1 MLLARIGQSAT
12 GRYAS
17 AISLLQRVKFIG
29 RVVADSK
36 STATLSIRSRPIG
49 LSNRISHQ
57 EFATKAPASKPKA
70 HTSRTTTRKTSST
83 KKAAPKKRKT
93 ARKVAKKTVKR
104 ARKPRVKK
112 ELSDE
117 EKQKLK
123 IRELKLNALGTPHGL
138 PATAWAVLVA
148 EITKNSTTV
157 VVGVKEAAVKYRN
170 LLPEERE
177 RYNHIANENKTKNQA
192 AYKSWVESYTPDQ
205 IRVANNARVQ
215 LRRLTTRGRRWTQ
228 IRDDRQVKRPASA
241 RILFSKDR
249 WASGDFNGMKVT
261 DVPPLLSREWNA
273 LSTQEK
279 KVYEDR
285 YTQSRAEYTAERSRV
300 YGSTNKPTQRA
311 RASKD
316 STAATAQVR
325 REAAAAAAT

>member
-177 RYNHIANENKTKNQA
+177 VSCICDSLN
-192 AYKSWVESYTPDQ
+192 
-205 IRVANNARVQ
+205 
-215 LRRLTTRGRRWTQ
+215 
-228 IRDDRQVKRPASA
+228 
-241 RILFSKDR
+241 
-249 WASGDFNGMKVT
+249 
-261 DVPPLLSREWNA
+261 
-273 LSTQEK
+273 
-279 KVYEDR
+279 
-285 YTQSRAEYTAERSRV
+285 
-300 YGSTNKPTQRA
+300 STNRITSAIIILPMKTRQRIKQHTN
-311 RASKD
+311 RGSKAILQ
-316 STAATAQVR
+316 TKFVLRTMLAYNCVV
-325 REAAAAAAT
+325 